1 MGGCGD
7 CSRVLLGLAS
17 CLVGWVSL
25 LLAPAGCLAAVARVL
40 RLLLV
45 LWSWGALPRCWLRA
59 WCWVLLWWLLLR
71 ASGFLLPCGRLRVF
85 AACFGA
91 ARVAAPLV
99 SGYSAPLPLVV
110 VRYSFGCSLGV
121 VVVGVRSRGV
131 GLLLRSLGALTRF
144 GWLWSFAGLLKA
156 LLRCC
161 LRCLLCGL
169 RGRRIRAVCCRC
181 CWELSVP
188 AAARCG
194 CSGTLPRCCCRS
206 FLRVVAGWGCGS
218 GSGVAG
224 RLSADCCGGC
234 CPSSCC

>member
-25 LLAPAGCLAAVARVL
+25 LLAPAGCLAAVVRVL

-91 ARVAAPLV
+91 PRVAAPLV

-110 VRYSFGCSLGV
+110 VRYSFGCSDPLLLGV
-121 VVVGVRSRGV
+121 VVVGV
-131 GLLLRSLGALTRF
+131 LLQG
-144 GWLWSFAGLLKA
+144 
-156 LLRCC
+156 
-161 LRCLLCGL
+161 
-169 RGRRIRAVCCRC
+169 GRTAP
-181 CWELSVP
+181 SVS
-188 AAARCG
+188 G
-194 CSGTLPRCCCRS
+194 CSDPLRLVVVVCWSPESSASLLSEVFVVRVARTAHQGGVLQVLLGTVRACCRS
-206 FLRVVAGWGCGS
+206 LWLFRD
-218 GSGVAG
+218 
-224 RLSADCCGGC
+224 SA
-234 CPSSCC
+234 PLLLP